1 MQDKKAKFLK
11 IYSQLPEALIDQI
24 VVFLEDKPYSWKA
37 IFFEVKNNTPTSK
50 KILNTL
56 SEMDMI

>member
-24 VVFLEDKPYSWKA
+24 VVFLEDKPYRWKA
-37 IFFEVKNNTPTSK
+37 IFFRLK
-50 KILNTL
+50 
-56 SEMDMI
+56 